1 MTAMPWTRG
10 WVPACRSAVYDEAV
24 ALGAPSHRCRSTA
37 PEDLECLPARVR
49 GTGRCLRA
57 ARTHLLA
64 MAWALTLAAN
74 PAPKPLSF
82 TRTATPTL
90 PAAAKGPVRGAPDIR
105 DGPERPTVVMS
116 ANSADTQ
123 T

>member
-1 MTAMPWTRG
+1 LDSR
-10 WVPACRSAVYDEAV
+10 
-24 ALGAPSHRCRSTA
+24 LGACLPVGRVRRSRRPGRTVSPMSQYA